1 MIAVVIHVCFEQHFQ
16 QHLLE
21 VLSLSHFWGTLINVC
36 LPLPRT
42 GTNNK
47 YENMYTKQKPW
58 LQIFN
63 STCWTSLPA
72 PFASWSLG
80 KSSHK
85 TLALCLL
92 CKYESYKCVCIT
104 LLFTLASGFFG
115 VRSPENFHTL
125 GNVCMVC
132 TSAVSR
138 QKAQQNWVPRTH
150 FLLELFSSRS
160 IFFNQ
165 AFLRVRY
172 SLHSWRFWR
181 KIVLREDTF
190 IQSYPKQSLSMEV
203 PTMKDKMR

>member
-1 MIAVVIHVCFEQHFQ
+1 MFALSNIFNSISWRFYPCHIFEAP
-16 QHLLE
+16 LLMCAFHSQGLE
-21 VLSLSHFWGTLINVC
+21 PI
-36 LPLPRT
+36 T
-42 GTNNK
+42 GMSF
-47 YENMYTKQKPW
+47 YMYTKWKPW

-115 VRSPENFHTL
+115 VRLPENFHTL